1 MRSTTTWPWW
11 IVAGSSG
18 SGSGEPLV
26 EVTIPIPSD
35 VALTTRSA
43 APRSRW
49 SPTRPRGPAS
59 AAARTAGSGERLMT
73 ATSAAPTSPSARATA
88 RPAPPAPTTTHR
100 SPAGSTPPSSRS
112 ASTNP
117 APSVLSPTSRS
128 PCQYTQLTAP
138 SSAATA
144 VRSSTAPWAAALW
157 GMVTDSPA
165 MPSVRAAATAAAPP
179 PSGTSKARY
188 TQSASAAAK
197 AALRTAG
204 DSEWRAGD
212 PIRAASRVDPLITRA
227 QPGPIGPAASP
238 APQTRRLALV
248 LGIDELVVVGREHV
262 GPVVGVGVEHV
273 VQPVTFGG
281 RQRRLDAGPT
291 GRRNGRRRQPLAVAG
306 VVGRVGRQV
315 GLGES
320 AARLTLVEAAR
331 GVDLQRH
338 LVGQSVVDHARHLG
352 AVLVDPRLLLDQR
365 RHNQHLVRR
374 IAQPLGPGLHIELG
388 QYGVELRHHALDHHR
403 LGVALLDLVALGE
416 QRALERR
423 LVAGQEGRPRLGRL
437 EGGAEPL
444 GREALDPVL
453 GIGQPGHRLRHGVP
467 LGHRDQ
473 NGVGR
478 ERPLLERVDGLGER
492 RVELHPVVASLE
504 RPGVA
509 HADVPVPHRR
519 VADHAGVGQLLANVA
534 GRRTLRDLD
543 EDGFARLAR
552 RVDPALDPRPGEP
565 PPDRHGQHE
574 HRERYEHGPASPP
587 PTQIALLA
595 LALVVLVVIVV
606 VVGVVAI
613 GLLGV
618 ALSAVGV
625 GGVGHRLR
633 TGRGRPGPDGP
644 RGIARGRGARR
655 QTRVAGRRTLATRL
669 GHRRTVA
676 AAARVRIGTPCGRRV
691 ALAAGRDGLC
701 RTRRSVVQPRR
712 GAPDRWGAGRA
723 RLVDRTRRGRR
734 DVRRLLAPARRAPAP
749 PRRSSGAPRLQNSS
763 LTSRS

>member
-1 MRSTTTWPWW
+1 MRSTTTWPSWFG
-11 IVAGSSG
+11 AGPGG

-26 EVTIPIPSD
+26 EVMIPIPSD

-43 APRSRW
+43 ARGARCWPPR
-49 SPTRPRGPAS
+49 PGGPAS
-59 AAARTAGSGERLMT
+59 AAARTAGSGERLTT

-88 RPAPPAPTTTHR
+88 RPAPPAPMTTHR

-117 APSVLSPTSRS
+117 APSVLSPPSGS
-128 PCQYTQLTAP
+128 PCQYTKWTAP
-138 SSAATA
+138 SSAATG

-227 QPGPIGPAASP
+227 QPGPIGPAASS
-238 APQTRRLALV
+238 APQTRRL
-248 LGIDELVVVGREHV
+248 
-262 GPVVGVGVEHV
+262 
-273 VQPVTFGG
+273 
-281 RQRRLDAGPT
+281 DAGQT

-320 AARLTLVEAAR
+320 AARLTLGEAAR
-331 GVDLQRH
+331 GVDLQWH

-388 QYGVELRHHALDHHR
+388 QHGVELGHHALDHHR

-467 LGHRDQ
+467 LGHRDE

-492 RVELHPVVASLE
+492 RVELHPVVAGLE

-509 HADVPVPHRR
+509 HADVPVPYRR
-519 VADHAGVGQLLANVA
+519 VADHAGVGQLLADVA
-534 GRRTLRDLD
+534 GRRTLGDLD
-543 EDGFARLAR
+543 QDGLARLPR
-552 RVDPALDPRPGEP
+552 RVDLALDPRPGEP
-565 PPDRHGQHE
+565 PADRHGQDE
-574 HRERYEHGPASPP
+574 HRERDEHGPAAPP
-587 PTQIALLA
+587 PAQITLLA
-595 LALVVLVVIVV
+595 LTLVVLVVIVV
-606 VVGVVAI
+606 VVAVVAVGVV
-613 GLLGV
+613 GV
-618 ALSAVGV
+618 ALAAVGV
-625 GGVGHRLR
+625 GGVGRCRLR
-633 TGRGRPGPDGP
+633 TGRGRPRPGGL
-644 RGIARGRGARR
+644 GGGARGRGARSHAG
-655 QTRVAGRRTLATRL
+655 VAARRTLATRL

-676 AAARVRIGTPCGRRV
+676 AAARVRIGTPCRRRV
-691 ALAAGRDGLC
+691 APAAGRDG
-701 RTRRSVVQPRR
+701 RRRRRRSVVPTRR
-712 GAPDRWGAGRA
+712 GALHRWDAGRA
-723 RLVDRTRRGRR
+723 GLVDRTRRGRR
-734 DVRRLLAPARRAPAP
+734 AVRRPLAPARRAPPRPPSLPRGTAP
-749 PRRSSGAPRLQNSS
+749 APEVVVDVAVVVPSTDAAARLGRGWVVVVRKRHARCGAVRRRAGSSP
-763 LTSRS
+763 

>member
-1 MRSTTTWPWW
+1 MRSTTTWPSW

-18 SGSGEPLV
+18 SGSGEPSV
-26 EVTIPIPSD
+26 EVTTPIPSD

-43 APRSRW
+43 TPRSRW
-49 SPTRPRGPAS
+49 APTRPRGPAS
-59 AAARTAGSGERLMT
+59 AAARAAGSGERLTT
-73 ATSAAPTSPSARATA
+73 ATAAAPPSPSARATA
-88 RPAPPAPTTTHR
+88 RPA
-100 SPAGSTPPSSRS
+100 SPPPSSRS
-112 ASTNP
+112 ASTTP

-138 SSAATA
+138 SSAATG

-227 QPGPIGPAASP
+227 QPGPIGPAASS

-281 RQRRLDAGPT
+281 RQRRLDAGQT

-320 AARLTLVEAAR
+320 AARLTLGEAAR
-331 GVDLQRH
+331 GVDLEWH

-388 QYGVELRHHALDHHR
+388 QHGVELGHHALDHHR

-416 QRALERR
+416 QRALE
-423 LVAGQEGRPRLGRL
+423 
-437 EGGAEPL
+437 
-444 GREALDPVL
+444 
-453 GIGQPGHRLRHGVP
+453 
-467 LGHRDQ
+467 
-473 NGVGR
+473 
-478 ERPLLERVDGLGER
+478 
-492 RVELHPVVASLE
+492 
-504 RPGVA
+504 
-509 HADVPVPHRR
+509 
-519 VADHAGVGQLLANVA
+519 
-534 GRRTLRDLD
+534 
-543 EDGFARLAR
+543 
-552 RVDPALDPRPGEP
+552 
-565 PPDRHGQHE
+565 
-574 HRERYEHGPASPP
+574 
-587 PTQIALLA
+587 
-595 LALVVLVVIVV
+595 
-606 VVGVVAI
+606 
-613 GLLGV
+613 
-618 ALSAVGV
+618 
-625 GGVGHRLR
+625 
-633 TGRGRPGPDGP
+633 
-644 RGIARGRGARR
+644 
-655 QTRVAGRRTLATRL
+655 
-669 GHRRTVA
+669 
-676 AAARVRIGTPCGRRV
+676 
-691 ALAAGRDGLC
+691 
-701 RTRRSVVQPRR
+701 
-712 GAPDRWGAGRA
+712 
-723 RLVDRTRRGRR
+723 
-734 DVRRLLAPARRAPAP
+734 
-749 PRRSSGAPRLQNSS
+749 
-763 LTSRS
+763 